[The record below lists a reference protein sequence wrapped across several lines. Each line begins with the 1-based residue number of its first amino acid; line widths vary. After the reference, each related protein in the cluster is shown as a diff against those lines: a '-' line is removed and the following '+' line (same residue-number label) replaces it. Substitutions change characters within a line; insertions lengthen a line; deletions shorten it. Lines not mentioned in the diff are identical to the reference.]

1 MRTCVD
7 MSTVITVA
15 VMVSSPL
22 LRSALLRAVC
32 IWDRRCASVS
42 SRFHGERLFLFLGS
56 LGAHEACMY
65 VYMVPCMC
73 LEFLRLMVYTT
84 SYLLAGEA
92 LEGRLKMPYI
102 VSVGGRST

>member
-22 LRSALLRAVC
+22 LRSALLRDVC

-56 LGAHEACMY
+56 LGAHEALH
-65 VYMVPCMC
+65 VC
-73 LEFLRLMVYTT
+73 LYGSLHVFRV
-84 SYLLAGEA
+84 LASDG
-92 LEGRLKMPYI
+92 LQYI
-102 VSVGGRST
+102 ISAGGRST